1 MDRQKILMIF
11 GGAFLAATL
20 LTWFLYAKTQAPQKE
35 KMAAVV
41 AVSRDMPAGVRLA
54 KGDLRKI
61 NIPEKDLPKMVLGDA
76 NMALDRVLLF
86 PVNANEPL
94 TSNKLSSLTG
104 VDGLASTIENGK
116 RALSVQIND
125 ASGVAGLIQPR
136 AHVDVLFTRP
146 GSMTEALTSTILED
160 VVVLSIGRNTEV
172 QSLSSVDSK
181 GATTSPSPSQL
192 SSGGNVN
199 RAATLLVTPEQSRK
213 LELAKNQGKISLALR
228 NPLDKTLSDDENS
241 TVSGEALDPLMYARL
256 ARTRGGKMRNMGP
269 LPNLKDNA
277 AWSKLIGDD
286 GDSPKVKPPV
296 VVTAPPKP
304 APPPPRAVIDVY
316 RGDKHVQE
324 IFHD

>member
-1 MDRQKILMIF
+1 MIF

-41 AVSRDMPAGVRLA
+41 ASSRDMPAGVRLS

-61 NIPEKDLPKMVLGDA
+61 NIPEKDLPKLVLGDDR
-76 NMALDRVLLF
+76 MALDRVLLY
-86 PVNANEPL
+86 PVNTNEPL

-160 VVVLSIGRNTEV
+160 VVVLSIGRTTEA
-172 QSLSSVDSK
+172 QSLSSTDAK
-181 GATTSPSPSQL
+181 GGTSSPSPSV
-192 SSGGNVN
+192 SPSGNVN

-228 NPLDKTLSDDENS
+228 NPLDRTVSEDENA
-241 TVSGEALDPLMYARL
+241 TVSGESLDPLMYARL
-256 ARTRGGKMRNMGP
+256 ARARGGKIRNAGP

-286 GDSPKVKPPV
+286 DAPKQKPPV
-296 VVTAPPKP
+296 VVMAPSKP
-304 APPPPRAVIDVY
+304 VPPPPRAVIDVY

-324 IFHD
+324 VFHD

>member
-1 MDRQKILMIF
+1 MIF

-35 KMAAVV
+35 KMSAVV
-41 AVSRDMPAGVRLA
+41 AVSRDLPAGVRLS
-54 KGDLRKI
+54 KGDIRKI
-61 NIPEKDLPKMVLGDA
+61 NIPEKDVPKMSMGDDK
-76 NMALDRVLLF
+76 MALDRVLLY

-94 TSNKLSSLTG
+94 TSNKLSSLAG
-104 VDGLASTIENGK
+104 VDGLASTIDNGK

-160 VVVLSIGRNTEV
+160 VVVLSIGRLTEV
-172 QSLSSVDSK
+172 QSLSSTDAK
-181 GATTSPSPSQL
+181 GGSSSPTQL
-192 SSGGNVN
+192 SAPSGNLN

-228 NPLDKTLSDDENS
+228 NPLDKSVSEDENS
-241 TVSGEALDPLMYARL
+241 TVSGESLDPLMYARL
-256 ARTRGGKMRNMGP
+256 ARARGGKMRNMGP

-277 AWSKLIGDD
+277 AWAKLIGDD
-286 GDSPKVKPPV
+286 DPKPKPPV
-296 VVTAPPKP
+296 VVVAPPPKP
-304 APPPPRAVIDVY
+304 PPPAPRAVIDVY

>member
-41 AVSRDMPAGVRLA
+41 AVSRDMPAGVRLG
-54 KGDLRKI
+54 KGDIRKI
-61 NIPEKDLPKMVLGDA
+61 NMPEKDLPKMVLGDDK
-76 NMALDRVLLF
+76 MALDRVLLY

-104 VDGLASTIENGK
+104 IDGLASTIENGK

-136 AHVDVLFTRP
+136 AHVDVLFTRT

-160 VVVLSIGRNTEV
+160 VVVLSIGRVTEA
-172 QSLSSVDSK
+172 QSLSSTDAK
-181 GATTSPSPSQL
+181 GGTSSPSTTQL
-192 SSGGNVN
+192 SSPGGNVN

-228 NPLDKTLSDDENS
+228 NPLDKTISEDENA
-241 TVSGEALDPLMYARL
+241 TVSGESLDPLMYARL
-256 ARTRGGKMRNMGP
+256 ARARGGKMRNLGP

-277 AWSKLIGDD
+277 AWAKLIGDD
-286 GDSPKVKPPV
+286 EQPKPRPPV
-296 VVTAPPKP
+296 VLVVPPKP
-304 APPPPRAVIDVY
+304 LPPPPRAVIDVY

>member
-41 AVSRDMPAGVRLA
+41 AVSRDLPAGVRLT
-54 KGDLRKI
+54 KGDLRKVDI
-61 NIPEKDLPKMVLGDA
+61 AEKDIPKMSLNDA
-76 NMALDRVLLF
+76 GMALDRVLLY

-104 VDGLASTIENGK
+104 IDGLASTIQNGK

-125 ASGVAGLIQPR
+125 ISGVAGLIQPR

-160 VVVLSIGRNTEV
+160 VVVLSVGRTTEA
-172 QSLSSVDSK
+172 QSLSSTDSK
-181 GATTSPSPSQL
+181 GGTSSPSPMASP
-192 SSGGNVN
+192 GGNIN
-199 RAATLLVTPEQSRK
+199 RAVTLLVTPEQARK

-228 NPLDKTLSDDENS
+228 NPLDKTNGEEGDDA
-241 TVSGEALDPLMYARL
+241 TVSGESLDPLMYARL
-256 ARTRGGKMRNMGP
+256 ARARGGKMRNTGP

-286 GDSPKVKPPV
+286 DTARPRPPV
-296 VVTAPPKP
+296 VVTPPAKP
-304 APPPPRAVIDVY
+304 VPPAPRAVIDVY

>member
-41 AVSRDMPAGVRLA
+41 AVSRDLPAGVRLG
-54 KGDLRKI
+54 KGDIRKI
-61 NIPEKDLPKMVLGDA
+61 NMPEKDLPKMVLGDDK
-76 NMALDRVLLF
+76 MALDRVLLY

-160 VVVLSIGRNTEV
+160 VVVLSIGRVTEA
-172 QSLSSVDSK
+172 QSLSSTDAK
-181 GATTSPSPSQL
+181 GGTSSVVPSVSP
-192 SSGGNVN
+192 GGNVN

-228 NPLDKTLSDDENS
+228 NPLDKTLSEDENS
-241 TVSGEALDPLMYARL
+241 TVSGESLDPLMYARL
-256 ARTRGGKMRNMGP
+256 ARARGGKMRNLGP

-277 AWSKLIGDD
+277 AWAKLIGDD
-286 GDSPKVKPPV
+286 EQPKPKPPV
-296 VVTAPPKP
+296 IVAPPKP
-304 APPPPRAVIDVY
+304 PPPPPRAVIDVY

>member
-41 AVSRDMPAGVRLA
+41 AASRDLPAGVRLG

-61 NIPEKDLPKMVLGDA
+61 NIPEKDLPKMALGDEK
-76 NMALDRVLLF
+76 MALDRVLLY
-86 PVNANEPL
+86 PVNTNEPL

-160 VVVLSIGRNTEV
+160 VVVLSIGRVTEA
-172 QSLSSVDSK
+172 QSLSSTDAK
-181 GATTSPSPSQL
+181 GGTSSPSPSL
-192 SSGGNVN
+192 APSGNVN
-199 RAATLLVTPEQSRK
+199 RAATLLVTSDQARK

-228 NPLDKTLSDDENS
+228 NPLDKTVSDDP
-241 TVSGEALDPLMYARL
+241 TATASGESLDPLLYARL

-277 AWSKLIGDD
+277 AWAKLIGDD
-286 GDSPKVKPPV
+286 DAPKPKPPV
-296 VVTAPPKP
+296 VVVAPPKP
-304 APPPPRAVIDVY
+304 LPPAPRAVIDVY